1 MQKKKNNEKKIS
13 IAIVCHFIGF
23 INYLI
28 HGVHKILFDFIQKKT
43 ENLEDL
49 HNNETMQGKCLTTG
63 SMIVCV

>member
-1 MQKKKNNEKKIS
+1 MKRKIS
-13 IAIVCHFIGF
+13 ILKVCHFIDF

-28 HGVHKILFDFIQKKT
+28 HRVHKILFEFIQRKI

-63 SMIVCV
+63 SMVVCV